1 MAVIGPVSAA
11 AAQTGADPT
20 ATAGTTCPA
29 VVVPAYFYNS
39 ALWQSVTTAN
49 QNTWVIMN
57 PSNGA
62 GLTRDPN
69 YKTWAT
75 QARARGQTML
85 GYIPT
90 RYGRR
95 SLSWVQAQANK
106 YRRWY
111 GVTAFFLDEVSTRPN
126 GTDYYRH
133 LTTAL
138 QDEFGNSLVVLN
150 PGSVPD
156 QSYFGLGAN
165 TRVVIFEGPAS
176 NFDPEQFP
184 AWLSPYYPQSVILLY
199 SSKLTK
205 LSSVLQFAKSNGVAG
220 IYATDAGL
228 NGNPYDT
235 LPSYWTTEY
244 LSIPCN

>member
-1 MAVIGPVSAA
+1 MAPIRPAA
-11 AAQTGADPT
+11 AASTQPVPGPAVT
-20 ATAGTTCPA
+20 ASTACPA

-75 QARARGQTML
+75 QARAGGQTVL

-90 RYGRR
+90 GYGLR
-95 SLSWVQAQANK
+95 SLSWVQAQAKK

-111 GVTAFFLDEVSTRPN
+111 GVTAFFLDEVSTLPD
-126 GTDYYRH
+126 GTDYYRQ

-138 QDEFGNSLVVLN
+138 QNEFGNNLIVLN

-156 QSYFGLGAN
+156 QSYFDLGAN

-184 AWLSPYYPQSVILLY
+184 SWLSQYYPQSVILLY
-199 SSKLTK
+199 SSKLTRF
-205 LSSVLQFAKSNGVAG
+205 SSVLQFAESNGIAG

-228 NGNPYDT
+228 SGNPYDT

-244 LSIPCN
+244 LSISCN